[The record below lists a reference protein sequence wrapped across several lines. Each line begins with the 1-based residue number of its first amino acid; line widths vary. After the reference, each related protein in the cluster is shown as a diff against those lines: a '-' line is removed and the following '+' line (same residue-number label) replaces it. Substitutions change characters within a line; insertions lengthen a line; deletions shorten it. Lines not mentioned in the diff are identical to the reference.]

1 MIQVAALS
9 LQGKRNSN
17 QDRVFVSPNQKSGE
31 TIVAAVADGLGG
43 MIAGDK
49 AAQIAVDSLAEE
61 AEALLAQV
69 SRNFDQAREFA
80 TDFCQRA
87 NDKIGDWAEANVGE
101 G

>member
-17 QDRVFVSPNQKSGE
+17 QDRVFVSPNHKSGE

-49 AAQIAVDSLAEE
+49 AALE
-61 AEALLAQV
+61 
-69 SRNFDQAREFA
+69 
-80 TDFCQRA
+80 
-87 NDKIGDWAEANVGE
+87 
-101 G
+101 